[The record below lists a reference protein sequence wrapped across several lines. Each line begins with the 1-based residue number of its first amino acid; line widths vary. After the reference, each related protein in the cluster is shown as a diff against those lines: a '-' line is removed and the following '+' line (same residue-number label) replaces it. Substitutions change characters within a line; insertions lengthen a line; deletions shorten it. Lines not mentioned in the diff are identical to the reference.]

1 MPPVR
6 RGLPHT
12 HLAVFVGGTAIG
24 WVTGWRADES
34 YNQFPIKVL
43 GNAFTEQHEL
53 VDITVSGSCEK
64 FRIYAEPLVSLRT
77 SDGKPLWYDQ
87 SGGPNNGGDPQSV
100 TARLAALL
108 ENTELV
114 LKSTLSQQAP
124 ALYTVVGW
132 RPSGRSLSVSQGG
145 VFMENFSW
153 VAIKIIENPIGV
165 NPY

>member
-1 MPPVR
+1 MSQIR

-12 HLAVFVGGTAIG
+12 HLAVFVGGVGIG

-43 GNAFTEQHEL
+43 GDVYTQMHEL

-64 FRIYAEPLVSLRT
+64 FRIYAEPLISLFAP
-77 SDGKPLWYDQ
+77 GGVGGPQPIWYDQ
-87 SGGPNNGGDPQSV
+87 REE
-100 TARLAALL
+100 TAQLAAVL
-108 ENTELV
+108 EKEMV
-114 LKSTLSQQAP
+114 LKSKLSSTAP
-124 ALYTVVGW
+124 ALYTVIGW
-132 RPSGRSLSVSQGG
+132 KPSGRSLSVSQGG

-153 VAIKIIENPIGV
+153 VAQRIQENPIGV